1 MNLRNLV
8 VFVLLGSGSVAMAQ
22 LDRATLGGTI
32 SDSSGAVV
40 PGARVEVLSEATGLK
55 REAKAT
61 TTGAYTFP
69 QLPIGTYNIT
79 ASHAGLRTVTMKD
92 VRLGVGDNR
101 MVDIE
106 MQVSG
111 TETVVTVEGV
121 QAALET

>member
-32 SDSSGAVV
+32 SDSSGAVG

-55 REAKAT
+55 REAQAN

-79 ASHAGLRTVTMKD
+79 ESQAGLGTVAMKA
-92 VRLGVGDNR
+92 VRRSLC
-101 MVDIE
+101 
-106 MQVSG
+106 
-111 TETVVTVEGV
+111 
-121 QAALET
+121 A